1 MLTLKETIDF
11 NHIFMG
17 TDRDALRDG
26 HFRNGYFEGRIVSGL
41 DMTQDIG

>member
-1 MLTLKETIDF
+1 MKTLKKTIDF

-17 TDRDALRDG
+17 TDRDTFRDG
-26 HFRNGYFEGRIVSGL
+26 YFSDGYFEGRIVSGL